1 MQTGLGGPAVFTCA
15 WGSRSQ
21 PAAYQSIAAEFALDP
36 PWLMAALCR
45 GMRAGSRETEFR
57 AGRPMDSLDA
67 FAAEKLAAL
76 ERGGLRRALVASA
89 RDGLY
94 VERNGRRLLSFSCND
109 YLNLTQHPAVKAA
122 ATAAIERYGA
132 GSGASRLVTGNH
144 PLYAELEARLARLKG
159 TQAACVFGSG
169 FLANTGII
177 PTFAGADDL
186 VLLDELAHACL
197 WAGARLARATT
208 LAFRHN
214 DVDHA
219 DALLRQHRGRH
230 PRALIATDGVFSM
243 DGDLAPLVELGE
255 IARRRDAWLLSDD
268 AHGIGVVGG
277 GRGST
282 FAGRA
287 PADVPLQMGTLSKA
301 IGGYGGYLC
310 ASRPAVELMHNRA
323 RTLIYSTG
331 LPPATVA
338 AAIAALDLIAREPDY
353 AARPLAK
360 AKAFTRR
367 LGLPPAQSPI
377 VPIIVGDAAAAL
389 AASRWLEQ
397 EGFLAVAIR
406 PPTVPDGT
414 ARLRLAFTAG
424 HPDDEIARLADLV
437 RERVQS
443 VHGVH
448 A

>member
-1 MQTGLGGPAVFTCA
+1 MQ
-15 WGSRSQ
+15 
-21 PAAYQSIAAEFALDP
+21 
-36 PWLMAALCR
+36 
-45 GMRAGSRETEFR
+45 
-57 AGRPMDSLDA
+57 SLDD
-67 FAAEKLAAL
+67 FAAAKLAAL
-76 ERGGLRRALVASA
+76 DRGGLRRVLAETA
-89 RDGLY
+89 RGALY
-94 VERNGRRLLSFSCND
+94 VERDGRRLLSFSCND
-109 YLNLTQHPAVKAA
+109 YLNLTQHPALKAA
-122 ATAAIERYGA
+122 AIAATERYGV

-159 TQAACVFGSG
+159 TDAACVFGSG

-177 PTFAGADDL
+177 PAFVGSDDL
-186 VLLDELAHACL
+186 ILLDELSHACL
-197 WAGARLARATT
+197 WAGARLARAIT

-219 DALLRQHRGRH
+219 DDLLRQHRRRH

-255 IARRRDAWLLSDD
+255 IARRHDAWLLSDD

-277 GRGST
+277 GRGSS

-310 ASRPAVELMHNRA
+310 ASRPAIELLHNRA
-323 RTLIYSTG
+323 RSLIYSTG

-338 AAIAALDLIAREPDY
+338 AAIAALDLIAGDPGY

-367 LGLPPAQSPI
+367 LGLPEAQSPI
-377 VPIIVGDAAAAL
+377 VPIIIGDAAAAL
-389 AASRWLEQ
+389 AASRRLEQ

-406 PPTVPDGT
+406 PPTVPEGT
-414 ARLRLAFTAG
+414 ARLRLAFTAA

-437 RERVQS
+437 RERVEGVHG